1 MQKTLVVL
9 FMLLLTFIFSGCIA
23 SNKISSTSIQTPSQ
37 NGGSTYESSDDSP
50 IKLTSPDIS
59 SLNSLG
65 MQFNEYVNAR
75 YGFSIKYP
83 AEWTAGEESDNGDGK
98 ILYVGNPDVDIRVY
112 ASNYL
117 EGISNPYQQEDKN
130 FQLQKIKLDNGE
142 EATLMI
148 GKQNDKVVYEMVY
161 ISQSDV
167 EYHFYVNVSDNFFQ
181 NNEKVLLKVAKSM
194 DFHD

>member
-1 MQKTLVVL
+1 MQKKLIVL
-9 FMLLLTFIFSGCIA
+9 YMLLMTYIFTGCIGG
-23 SNKISSTSIQTPSQ
+23 NNISSISKQTPQ
-37 NGGSTYESSDDSP
+37 TEGSTHESSDDSP
-50 IKLTSPDIS
+50 IKLTSPDTS
-59 SLNSLG
+59 SIDSLG
-65 MQFNEYVNAR
+65 IQFNEYVNAR

-117 EGISNPYQQEDKN
+117 EGISNPYHHEDMD
-130 FQLQKIKLDNGE
+130 LQMQIIKLDSGK
-142 EATLMI
+142 EATLMV
-148 GKQNDKVVYEMVY
+148 GKQNDKVLYEMIY

-167 EYHFYVNVSDNFFQ
+167 EYHFYVNVSDDFFQ

-194 DFHD
+194 DILD

>member
-1 MQKTLVVL
+1 M
-9 FMLLLTFIFSGCIA
+9 
-23 SNKISSTSIQTPSQ
+23 
-37 NGGSTYESSDDSP
+37 
-50 IKLTSPDIS
+50 
-59 SLNSLG
+59 
-65 MQFNEYVNAR
+65 
-75 YGFSIKYP
+75 
-83 AEWTAGEESDNGDGK
+83 
-98 ILYVGNPDVDIRVY
+98 Y